1 MSYCVSVGEARL
13 GVPDGITGVTEP
25 IRDAGGARPPGR
37 LRIPRDARNW
47 ALTLLALLASVYAL
61 QWAGAVII
69 PLLLGLMCSYALS
82 PVVNLL
88 QRWHIPRAIG
98 AAVLLLAALGSLGS
112 MAYSLGDDAAALV
125 DSLPDASQKLRDSLR
140 TKRGTTEGAME
151 KVQRAATS
159 LEHAAEDSGSAA
171 PLPAKGVTRVQIE
184 RPRFNVSEHLW
195 TGTLGLAG
203 FVGQALAVLFIT
215 YFLLASGDTFR
226 RKMAK
231 VAGPTFARRKT
242 TIRLLDEITA
252 QIRRYLLVQALIS
265 VLVGVATWLAFAWIG
280 LAHAAVWGVTAAV
293 LNLVPYLGSIVVS
306 AGAALVGFLQF
317 GTFGMALLI
326 GAVSL
331 MIHTLSGN
339 LVNPWLTSRASRMNP
354 VAVFVGV
361 VAWGWL
367 WGIWGLLLGAP
378 LLIVIKAACDRVD
391 ALHPFGELLGD

>member
-1 MSYCVSVGEARL
+1 
-13 GVPDGITGVTEP
+13 VTEP
-25 IRDAGGARPPGR
+25 TRDAGAAYGPRVR
-37 LRIPRDARNW
+37 LGIPTDGRNW
-47 ALTLLALLASVYAL
+47 ALALIALLASVYAL
-61 QWAGAVII
+61 QWAGAVVI

-98 AAVLLLAALGSLGS
+98 AAVLLLAALGGLGL
-112 MAYSLGDDAAALV
+112 MTYSLGDDAAALV

-140 TKRGTTEGAME
+140 ITRGTTEGPIE

-159 LEHAAEDSGSAA
+159 LEHAAEDSGSPA

-203 FVGQALAVLFIT
+203 FVGQASAVLFVT

-231 VAGPTFARRKT
+231 IAGPTFGRRKAA
-242 TIRLLDEITA
+242 IRVLDEITA
-252 QIRRYLLVQALIS
+252 QIQRYLLVQVLIS
-265 VLVGVATWLAFAWIG
+265 VLVGVATWLVFAWIG

-306 AGAALVGFLQF
+306 GGAALVGFLQF
-317 GTFGMALLI
+317 GTLGMALLI
-326 GAVSL
+326 GGASLAV
-331 MIHTLSGN
+331 HTLSGS
-339 LVNPWLTSRASRMNP
+339 LLTPWLTSRTSRMNP

-361 VAWGWL
+361 LAWGWL

-378 LLIVIKAACDRVD
+378 LLMVIKAACDRVE
-391 ALHPFGELLGD
+391 ALHPFGELLSD